1 MNWLDIVLGL
11 ILLLSVIEGLKKG
24 FGQTFIGFVAVILG
38 IVCGLWFYG
47 IPGGF
52 FARFIASKHLANVLG
67 FVSVFILVVLVG
79 AAVAALFDRLMK
91 LARLTWLNRLLGG
104 VFGIVRGVL
113 VGAAFVLV
121 LMAFAS
127 KVPPESVTDSRLAPY
142 VMGAARLMAD
152 AAPREVRDGFQR
164 SYEKLLKIL
173 EEHGRK
179 PDQQAL

>member
-1 MNWLDIVLGL
+1 MSWLDVVLGL

-24 FGQTFIGFVAVILG
+24 FAQTFIGFVAVILG
-38 IVCGLWFYG
+38 IFCGLWFYG

-52 FARFIASKHLANVLG
+52 FARFIGPKHLANLLG
-67 FVSVFILVVLVG
+67 FVFVFIVVVVVG
-79 AAVAALFDRLMK
+79 AAVAALLEKLMK

-104 VFGIVRGVL
+104 AFGIVRGVL
-113 VGAAFVLV
+113 VGAALVLV
-121 LMAFAS
+121 LMAFSS
-127 KVPPESVTDSRLAPY
+127 KLPPESVAGSRLAPY